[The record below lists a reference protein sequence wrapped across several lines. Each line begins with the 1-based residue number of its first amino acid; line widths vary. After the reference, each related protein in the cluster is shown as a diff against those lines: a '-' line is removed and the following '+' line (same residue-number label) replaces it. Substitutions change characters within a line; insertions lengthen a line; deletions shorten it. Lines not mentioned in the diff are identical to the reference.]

1 MGIDI
6 TGKKVVFTG
15 QLESGTRDEVKA
27 RAAAAGVDVDT
38 GVSSRTDY
46 LVCGA
51 DVAHNSKHTK
61 VLAAQEHG
69 VTILNETQWND
80 MLEGSGSS

>member
-1 MGIDI
+1 MSMDI
-6 TGKKVVFTG
+6 SGKKVVFTG
-15 QLESGTRDEVKA
+15 QMESGTRDEVKA
-27 RAAAAGVDVDT
+27 RASALGADVDT
-38 GVSSRTDY
+38 AVSSRTDF

-69 VTILNETQWND
+69 VTIIDETQWNE
-80 MLEGSGSS
+80 MTGATNS